1 MATEHRL
8 PLSRDERL
16 AALRRIDPDRVEIG
30 RRQWRTV
37 VDLLTQVELCSLRDG
52 CHAYVE
58 TLAARMAGGVGVS
71 RSSVDRARRTAE
83 AAGLLTV
90 TRRHDGHRQQSSVW
104 AVQWSRVAILGGPTD
119 QPVSSTDQ
127 PVSSAP
133 AACQTDRAARRIDGR
148 PYQID
153 SLNRGSVSTTVPTSV
168 HGRPST
174 EDREERAKPAPAGLV
189 PMAAEPVPDPARAYR
204 LARLVGR
211 PQNDRQLST
220 AWKLAALTPV
230 LGERW
235 LAEIEG
241 ALRTVHG
248 IRDRWAYLW
257 TLARDGTHAHAGPGD
272 AVLRRLLRSIDEPAA
287 GWWRA
292 ERELT
297 GRLCEAAP

>member
-1 MATEHRL
+1 
-8 PLSRDERL
+8 
-16 AALRRIDPDRVEIG
+16 
-30 RRQWRTV
+30 
-37 VDLLTQVELCSLRDG
+37 
-52 CHAYVE
+52 
-58 TLAARMAGGVGVS
+58 
-71 RSSVDRARRTAE
+71 
-83 AAGLLTV
+83 
-90 TRRHDGHRQQSSVW
+90 
-104 AVQWSRVAILGGPTD
+104 
-119 QPVSSTDQ
+119 
-127 PVSSAP
+127 
-133 AACQTDRAARRIDGR
+133 
-148 PYQID
+148 
-153 SLNRGSVSTTVPTSV
+153 
-168 HGRPST
+168 
-174 EDREERAKPAPAGLV
+174 
-189 PMAAEPVPDPARAYR
+189 MAAEPVPDPARAYR